1 MKKRHMLN
9 LQQKLIKISKK
20 LPKLIKKHYSD
31 EVDYDFVKIDDI
43 YEIINPAFAK
53 YHICIQ
59 EMEEKDSKTE
69 FKDGRWLYTSELYF
83 CLVNADQP
91 AEREPV
97 HIHLVGDHEDSPAK
111 AQGAAWTYGLKHF
124 LLYKFQIKQVSEDP
138 DMRGKPAGG
147 TAKRSE
153 VPKGSREVR
162 DAQNRRQEEASQKVY
177 QKTPSDVVGK
187 SPLYGRLAS
196 DLKNGKREEAVL
208 PGNRRSTAS
217 GMVTT
222 EPDPAKIFG
231 SGAPN
236 VATPVKSEVTGPVKS
251 EAAGPAKNEAAAP
264 VTAGDLKKEE
274 KDMGIGQKAE
284 ANSGGEEVYTSRSTS
299 GNGQVIPMSST
310 AKVVQGKFGSREET
324 APTDR
329 EAADRHFDDS
339 VNPEQEEAVQETVE
353 HPESQERES
362 GSKEAESVP
371 GEPEEK
377 AGKAA
382 ETERQEEVT
391 SDPVEEAEA
400 LPAEES
406 QELSEKPHPEFEE
419 KKEGQQTMVK
429 SCEDEEKPSSAE
441 TVSDAGEEE
450 SEKAAEQAPAGHR
463 DEGREEGKPAV
474 QGTVHSHRRERRSR
488 KNKKNG
494 GDEAEQMS
502 LLDFAQ
508 SRTGASKEPNPDS
521 PAGDPEGEKAA
532 ETASETSIKDG
543 NTAKTAGPEEK
554 VTGDMETIPESIEE
568 TEKDGTA
575 EETDGFVE
583 AEEIPFEEADEEDF
597 FKELEME
604 IRDEEEKPLT
614 MEEALQ
620 TICPY
625 ALFEGKTFAEML
637 EVEAGRKQLAW
648 FATEYMGSDFRVRDA
663 AKLIM
668 EDLEQKAA

>member
-1 MKKRHMLN
+1 MLN

-59 EMEEKDSKTE
+59 EMEEKDTKTE
-69 FKDGRWLYTSELYF
+69 FKDGRWIYTSELYF

-162 DAQNRRQEEASQKVY
+162 NAQDRRQEEASQKAP

-208 PGNRRSTAS
+208 PSNRRSAAR

-236 VATPVKSEVTGPVKS
+236 VAAPVKHETTGPVKS

-264 VTAGDLKKEE
+264 VTAEDLEKEE
-274 KDMGIGQKAE
+274 KDMGICKKAE
-284 ANSGGEEVYTSRSTS
+284 ANSGGEEVYTSRPMT

-324 APTDR
+324 APTDG

-339 VNPEQEEAVQETVE
+339 VNLEQEEAVQETVE

-362 GSKEAESVP
+362 GSKEAESVLAK
-371 GEPEEK
+371 PEEK

-406 QELSEKPHPEFEE
+406 QELSEEPYPESKEE
-419 KKEGQQTMVK
+419 KEGQQITVK

-441 TVSDAGEEE
+441 TASDVEREEPD
-450 SEKAAEQAPAGHR
+450 KAAEQAPAGHR
-463 DEGREEGKPAV
+463 EEGKPAE
-474 QGTVHSHRRERRSR
+474 QSTVPSHRRERRSR

-508 SRTGASKEPNPDS
+508 SRTGASKETNPDS
-521 PAGDPEGEKAA
+521 SAGDPEGEKAA
-532 ETASETSIKDG
+532 ETASETSIKDE
-543 NTAKTAGPEEK
+543 NTAKMSRPEEK

-568 TEKDGTA
+568 TEKDGA
-575 EETDGFVE
+575 SEEKDGFVE

-668 EDLEQKAA
+668 ENLEQKAA

>member
-1 MKKRHMLN
+1 MLN

-91 AEREPV
+91 SEREPV

-162 DAQNRRQEEASQKVY
+162 NAQDRRQEEASQKAL
-177 QKTPSDVVGK
+177 QKKPSDVVGK

-208 PGNRRSTAS
+208 PSNRGSAAR
-217 GMVTT
+217 GIVTT

-231 SGAPN
+231 SGTPN
-236 VATPVKSEVTGPVKS
+236 VAAPVKHETTGPVKS
-251 EAAGPAKNEAAAP
+251 EAAGPAKNKAAAP
-264 VTAGDLKKEE
+264 VTAGDLEKEAE
-274 KDMGIGQKAE
+274 DTGICKKAE

-406 QELSEKPHPEFEE
+406 QELSEEPHPESEE

-429 SCEDEEKPSSAE
+429 SCEDEEEPSSAE
-441 TVSDAGEEE
+441 TASDVEREEPD
-450 SEKAAEQAPAGHR
+450 KAAEQAPAGHR
-463 DEGREEGKPAV
+463 EEGKPAE
-474 QGTVHSHRRERRSR
+474 QSTAPSHRRERRSR

-508 SRTGASKEPNPDS
+508 SRTGASKESNPDS

-532 ETASETSIKDG
+532 ETASETPKKDE
-543 NTAKTAGPEEK
+543 NTAKMSRPEEK
-554 VTGDMETIPESIEE
+554 VTGNMETVPESIEE
-568 TEKDGTA
+568 TGKDKAT

-614 MEEALQ
+614 MEDALQ

-668 EDLEQKAA
+668 ENLEQKAA

>member
-31 EVDYDFVKIDDI
+31 EVDYDFVKIDYI

-69 FKDGRWLYTSELYF
+69 LKDGRWLYTSELYF

-162 DAQNRRQEEASQKVY
+162 NAQDRRQEEASPKAP

-208 PGNRRSTAS
+208 PSHRGSAAR

-231 SGAPN
+231 SGTPN
-236 VATPVKSEVTGPVKS
+236 VAAPVKHETTGPVKS
-251 EAAGPAKNEAAAP
+251 EAAAPDAAGHLEKEAED
-264 VTAGDLKKEE
+264 T
-274 KDMGIGQKAE
+274 GIGQKAE
-284 ANSGGEEVYTSRSTS
+284 AKPGGEEVYNSRSMT

-324 APTDR
+324 APTDG

-339 VNPEQEEAVQETVE
+339 VNLEQEEAVQETVE

-362 GSKEAESVP
+362 GSKEAESVLAK
-371 GEPEEK
+371 PEEK

-382 ETERQEEVT
+382 ETEQQEEVT

-406 QELSEKPHPEFEE
+406 QELSEEPYPESKEE
-419 KKEGQQTMVK
+419 KEGQQITVK
-429 SCEDEEKPSSAE
+429 SCEDEEDPSSGE
-441 TVSDAGEEE
+441 TASDVEREEPD
-450 SEKAAEQAPAGHR
+450 KAAEQAPAGHR
-463 DEGREEGKPAV
+463 EEGKPAE
-474 QGTVHSHRRERRSR
+474 QSTVPSHRRERRSR

-508 SRTGASKEPNPDS
+508 SRTGASKETNPDS
-521 PAGDPEGEKAA
+521 SAGDPKGGKAA
-532 ETASETSIKDG
+532 ETASETLKKDG

-568 TEKDGTA
+568 TGKDGA
-575 EETDGFVE
+575 SEEKDGFVE

-668 EDLEQKAA
+668 ENLEQKAA

>member
-59 EMEEKDSKTE
+59 EMEEKDTKKE
-69 FKDGRWLYTSELYF
+69 FKDGRWIYTSELYF

-162 DAQNRRQEEASQKVY
+162 NAQDRRQEEASQKAP

-208 PGNRRSTAS
+208 PSNRRSAAR

-236 VATPVKSEVTGPVKS
+236 VAAPVKHETTGPVKS

-264 VTAGDLKKEE
+264 VTAEDLEKEE
-274 KDMGIGQKAE
+274 KDMGICKKAE
-284 ANSGGEEVYTSRSTS
+284 ANSGGEEVYTSRPMT

-324 APTDR
+324 APTDG

-339 VNPEQEEAVQETVE
+339 VNLEQEEAVQETVE

-362 GSKEAESVP
+362 GSKEAESVLAK
-371 GEPEEK
+371 PEEK

-406 QELSEKPHPEFEE
+406 QELSEEPYPESKEE
-419 KKEGQQTMVK
+419 KEGQQITVK

-441 TVSDAGEEE
+441 TASDVEREEPD
-450 SEKAAEQAPAGHR
+450 KAAEQAPAGHR
-463 DEGREEGKPAV
+463 EEGKPAE
-474 QGTVHSHRRERRSR
+474 QSTVPSHRRERRSR

-508 SRTGASKEPNPDS
+508 SRTGASKETNPDS
-521 PAGDPEGEKAA
+521 SAGDPKGGKAA
-532 ETASETSIKDG
+532 ETALETSIKDG

-554 VTGDMETIPESIEE
+554 VTGDMETIPESIEK
-568 TEKDGTA
+568 TGKDGA
-575 EETDGFVE
+575 SEEKDGFVE

-597 FKELEME
+597 FRELEME

-668 EDLEQKAA
+668 ENLEQKAA

>member
-91 AEREPV
+91 SEREPV

-162 DAQNRRQEEASQKVY
+162 NAQDRRQEEASQKAL
-177 QKTPSDVVGK
+177 QKKPSDVVGK

-208 PGNRRSTAS
+208 PSNRGSAAR
-217 GMVTT
+217 GIVTT

-231 SGAPN
+231 SGTPN
-236 VATPVKSEVTGPVKS
+236 VAAPVKHETTGPVKS
-251 EAAGPAKNEAAAP
+251 EAAGPAKNKAAAP
-264 VTAGDLKKEE
+264 VTAGDLEKEAE
-274 KDMGIGQKAE
+274 DTGICKKAE

-406 QELSEKPHPEFEE
+406 QELSEEPHPESEE

-429 SCEDEEKPSSAE
+429 SCEDEEEPSSAE
-441 TVSDAGEEE
+441 TASDVEREEPD
-450 SEKAAEQAPAGHR
+450 KAAEQAPAGHR
-463 DEGREEGKPAV
+463 EEGKPAE
-474 QGTVHSHRRERRSR
+474 QSTAPSHRRERRSR

-508 SRTGASKEPNPDS
+508 SRTGASKESNPDS

-532 ETASETSIKDG
+532 ETASETPKKDE
-543 NTAKTAGPEEK
+543 NTAKMSRPEEK
-554 VTGDMETIPESIEE
+554 VTGNMETVPESIEE
-568 TEKDGTA
+568 TGKDKAT

-614 MEEALQ
+614 MEDALQ

-668 EDLEQKAA
+668 ENLEQKAA

>member
-1 MKKRHMLN
+1 MLN
-9 LQQKLIKISKK
+9 LQQKLIKISKQ

-162 DAQNRRQEEASQKVY
+162 DAQNRRQEEASPKAP

-208 PGNRRSTAS
+208 PSHRGSAAR

-231 SGAPN
+231 SGTPN
-236 VATPVKSEVTGPVKS
+236 VAAPVKHETTGPVKS
-251 EAAGPAKNEAAAP
+251 EAAAPDAAGHLEKEAED
-264 VTAGDLKKEE
+264 T
-274 KDMGIGQKAE
+274 GIGQKAE
-284 ANSGGEEVYTSRSTS
+284 AKPGGEEVYNSRSMT

-324 APTDR
+324 SPTDK

-339 VNPEQEEAVQETVE
+339 VNLEQEEAVQETVE

-362 GSKEAESVP
+362 GSKEAESVLAK
-371 GEPEEK
+371 PEEK

-382 ETERQEEVT
+382 ETEWQEEVT

-400 LPAEES
+400 LPADES
-406 QELSEKPHPEFEE
+406 QELSEEPHPESKEE
-419 KKEGQQTMVK
+419 KEGQQITVK
-429 SCEDEEKPSSAE
+429 SCEDEEDPSSGE
-441 TVSDAGEEE
+441 TASDVEREEPD
-450 SEKAAEQAPAGHR
+450 KAAEQAPAGHR
-463 DEGREEGKPAV
+463 EEGKPAE
-474 QGTVHSHRRERRSR
+474 QSTVPSHRRERRSR

-508 SRTGASKEPNPDS
+508 SRTGASKESNPDS

-532 ETASETSIKDG
+532 ETASETSIKDE

-568 TEKDGTA
+568 TGKDGAT
-575 EETDGFVE
+575 EEKDGFVE

-597 FKELEME
+597 FRELEME

-668 EDLEQKAA
+668 ENLEQKAA

>member
-162 DAQNRRQEEASQKVY
+162 NAQDRRQEEASQKAP

-196 DLKNGKREEAVL
+196 DLKNGKREGAVL
-208 PGNRRSTAS
+208 PSNRRSAAR
-217 GMVTT
+217 GIVTT

-236 VATPVKSEVTGPVKS
+236 VAAPVKSEVTGPVKS

-264 VTAGDLKKEE
+264 VTAGDLEKEE
-274 KDMGIGQKAE
+274 KDTGICKKAE
-284 ANSGGEEVYTSRSTS
+284 ANSGGEEVYTSHPMT

-324 APTDR
+324 APTDG

-339 VNPEQEEAVQETVE
+339 VNLEQEEAVQETVE

-362 GSKEAESVP
+362 GSKEAESVLAK
-371 GEPEEK
+371 PEEK
-377 AGKAA
+377 AGKAV

-406 QELSEKPHPEFEE
+406 QELSEEPHPESKEE
-419 KKEGQQTMVK
+419 KEGQQITVK
-429 SCEDEEKPSSAE
+429 SCEDEEDPSSGE
-441 TVSDAGEEE
+441 TASDVEREEPD
-450 SEKAAEQAPAGHR
+450 KAAEQAPAGHR
-463 DEGREEGKPAV
+463 EEGKPAE
-474 QGTVHSHRRERRSR
+474 QSTVPSHRRERRSR

-508 SRTGASKEPNPDS
+508 SRTGASKETNPDS
-521 PAGDPEGEKAA
+521 SAGDPKGGKAA
-532 ETASETSIKDG
+532 ETASETLKKDG

-568 TEKDGTA
+568 TGKDGA
-575 EETDGFVE
+575 SEEKDGFVE

-597 FKELEME
+597 FRELEME

-668 EDLEQKAA
+668 ENLEQKAA

>member
-83 CLVNADQP
+83 CLVNADHP

-162 DAQNRRQEEASQKVY
+162 NAQVRRQEEASQKAP

-208 PGNRRSTAS
+208 PSNRRSAAR
-217 GMVTT
+217 GIVTT

-236 VATPVKSEVTGPVKS
+236 VAAPIKSEVTGPVKS

-264 VTAGDLKKEE
+264 VTAGDLEKEE
-274 KDMGIGQKAE
+274 KDMGICKKAE
-284 ANSGGEEVYTSRSTS
+284 ANSGGEEVYTSRTMT

-324 APTDR
+324 VPTDG

-339 VNPEQEEAVQETVE
+339 VNLEQEEAVQETVE

-362 GSKEAESVP
+362 GSKEAESVLAKS
-371 GEPEEK
+371 EEK

-406 QELSEKPHPEFEE
+406 QELSEESYPESKEE
-419 KKEGQQTMVK
+419 KEGQQITVK
-429 SCEDEEKPSSAE
+429 SCEDEEEHSPAE

-450 SEKAAEQAPAGHR
+450 PDKAAEQAPAGHR
-463 DEGREEGKPAV
+463 EEGKPEE
-474 QGTVHSHRRERRSR
+474 QSTVPSHRRERRSR

-508 SRTGASKEPNPDS
+508 TKTEEAKETDPDS
-521 PAGDPEGEKAA
+521 PDGDPEGGQADKA
-532 ETASETSIKDG
+532 ASETSIKDE

-568 TEKDGTA
+568 TGKDKAA
-575 EETDGFVE
+575 EEKDGFVE

-668 EDLEQKAA
+668 ENLEQKAA

>member
-162 DAQNRRQEEASQKVY
+162 DAQNRRQEEASPKAP

-208 PGNRRSTAS
+208 PSHRGSAAR

-231 SGAPN
+231 SRTPN
-236 VATPVKSEVTGPVKS
+236 VAAPVKHETTGPVKS
-251 EAAGPAKNEAAAP
+251 EAAAPDAAGHLEKEAED
-264 VTAGDLKKEE
+264 T
-274 KDMGIGQKAE
+274 GIGQKAE
-284 ANSGGEEVYTSRSTS
+284 AKPGGEEVYNSRSMT

-324 APTDR
+324 SPTDK

-339 VNPEQEEAVQETVE
+339 VNLEQEEAVQETVE

-362 GSKEAESVP
+362 GSKEAESVLAK
-371 GEPEEK
+371 PEEK

-382 ETERQEEVT
+382 ETEWQEEVT

-400 LPAEES
+400 LPADES
-406 QELSEKPHPEFEE
+406 QELSEEPHPESKEE
-419 KKEGQQTMVK
+419 KEGQQITVK
-429 SCEDEEKPSSAE
+429 SCEDEEDPSSGE
-441 TVSDAGEEE
+441 TASDVEREEPD
-450 SEKAAEQAPAGHR
+450 KAAEQAPAGHR
-463 DEGREEGKPAV
+463 EEGKPAE
-474 QGTVHSHRRERRSR
+474 QSTVPSHRRERRSR

-508 SRTGASKEPNPDS
+508 SRTGASKESNPDS

-532 ETASETSIKDG
+532 ETASETSIKDE

-568 TEKDGTA
+568 TGKDGAT
-575 EETDGFVE
+575 EEKDGFVE

-597 FKELEME
+597 FRELEME

-668 EDLEQKAA
+668 ENLEQKAA

>member
-1 MKKRHMLN
+1 MLN

-162 DAQNRRQEEASQKVY
+162 NAQDRRQEEASPKAP

-208 PGNRRSTAS
+208 PSHRGSAAR

-231 SGAPN
+231 SGTPN
-236 VATPVKSEVTGPVKS
+236 VAAPVKHETTGPVKS
-251 EAAGPAKNEAAAP
+251 EAAAPDAAGHLEKEAED
-264 VTAGDLKKEE
+264 T
-274 KDMGIGQKAE
+274 GIGQKAE
-284 ANSGGEEVYTSRSTS
+284 AKPGGEEVYNSRSMT

-324 APTDR
+324 APTDG

-339 VNPEQEEAVQETVE
+339 VNLEQEEAVQETVE

-362 GSKEAESVP
+362 GSKEAESVLAK
-371 GEPEEK
+371 PEEK
-377 AGKAA
+377 AGKAV

-406 QELSEKPHPEFEE
+406 QELSEEPHPESKEE
-419 KKEGQQTMVK
+419 KEGQQITVK
-429 SCEDEEKPSSAE
+429 SCEDEEDPSSGE
-441 TVSDAGEEE
+441 TASDVEREEPD
-450 SEKAAEQAPAGHR
+450 KAAEQAPAGHR
-463 DEGREEGKPAV
+463 EEGKPAE
-474 QGTVHSHRRERRSR
+474 QSTVPSHRRERRSR

-508 SRTGASKEPNPDS
+508 SRTGASKETNPDS
-521 PAGDPEGEKAA
+521 SAGDPKGGKAA
-532 ETASETSIKDG
+532 ETASETLKKDG

-568 TEKDGTA
+568 TGKDGA
-575 EETDGFVE
+575 SEEKDGFVE

-597 FKELEME
+597 FRELEME

-668 EDLEQKAA
+668 ENLEQKAA

>member
-59 EMEEKDSKTE
+59 EMEEKDSKTD

-153 VPKGSREVR
+153 VPKGSREAR
-162 DAQNRRQEEASQKVY
+162 NAQDRRQEEASQKAP

-208 PGNRRSTAS
+208 PSHRGSAAR

-231 SGAPN
+231 SGDPN
-236 VATPVKSEVTGPVKS
+236 VAAPVKS

-264 VTAGDLKKEE
+264 VTAGDLEKEE
-274 KDMGIGQKAE
+274 KDMGICKKAE
-284 ANSGGEEVYTSRSTS
+284 ANAGGEEVYTSRPMT

-324 APTDR
+324 APTDG

-339 VNPEQEEAVQETVE
+339 VNLEQEEAVQETVK
-353 HPESQERES
+353 HPESQNRES

-382 ETERQEEVT
+382 ETKRQEEVT

-406 QELSEKPHPEFEE
+406 QELSEEPHLESEE
-419 KKEGQQTMVK
+419 EKEGQQITVK
-429 SCEDEEKPSSAE
+429 SCEDEEEPSSAE
-441 TVSDAGEEE
+441 TASDVEREEPD
-450 SEKAAEQAPAGHR
+450 KAAEQAPAGHR
-463 DEGREEGKPAV
+463 EEGKPAE
-474 QGTVHSHRRERRSR
+474 QSTVPSHRRERRSR

-508 SRTGASKEPNPDS
+508 SRTGASKETNPDS
-521 PAGDPEGEKAA
+521 SAGDPEGEKAA
-532 ETASETSIKDG
+532 ETASETSIKDE

-568 TEKDGTA
+568 TEKDGA
-575 EETDGFVE
+575 SEEKDGFVE

-614 MEEALQ
+614 MEDALQ

>member
-1 MKKRHMLN
+1 MLN

-153 VPKGSREVR
+153 VPKGSREAR
-162 DAQNRRQEEASQKVY
+162 NAQDRRQEEASQKAP

-208 PGNRRSTAS
+208 PSHRGSAAR

-231 SGAPN
+231 SGGPN
-236 VATPVKSEVTGPVKS
+236 VAAPVKS

-264 VTAGDLKKEE
+264 VTAGDLEKEE
-274 KDMGIGQKAE
+274 KDMGICKKAE
-284 ANSGGEEVYTSRSTS
+284 ANAGGEEVYTSRPMT

-324 APTDR
+324 APTDG
-329 EAADRHFDDS
+329 EAVDRHFDDS
-339 VNPEQEEAVQETVE
+339 VNLEQEEAVQETVE

-362 GSKEAESVP
+362 GSKEAESVLAK
-371 GEPEEK
+371 PEEK

-382 ETERQEEVT
+382 ETKRQEEVT

-406 QELSEKPHPEFEE
+406 QELSEEPHLESEE
-419 KKEGQQTMVK
+419 EKEGQQITVK
-429 SCEDEEKPSSAE
+429 SCEDEEEHSPAE

-450 SEKAAEQAPAGHR
+450 PDKAAEQAPAGHR
-463 DEGREEGKPAV
+463 EEGKPAE
-474 QGTVHSHRRERRSR
+474 QSTVPSHRRERRSR

-508 SRTGASKEPNPDS
+508 SRTGASKETNPDS
-521 PAGDPEGEKAA
+521 SAGDPKGGKAA
-532 ETASETSIKDG
+532 ETASETPKKDG
-543 NTAKTAGPEEK
+543 NRAKTAEPEEK
-554 VTGDMETIPESIEE
+554 VIGDMETIPESIEE
-568 TEKDGTA
+568 TGKDGA
-575 EETDGFVE
+575 SEEKDGFVE

-597 FKELEME
+597 FRELEME

-668 EDLEQKAA
+668 ENLEQKAA

>member
-91 AEREPV
+91 SEREPV

-162 DAQNRRQEEASQKVY
+162 NAQDRRQEEASQKAL
-177 QKTPSDVVGK
+177 QKKPSDVVGK

-208 PGNRRSTAS
+208 PSNRGSAAR
-217 GMVTT
+217 GIVTT

-231 SGAPN
+231 SGTPN
-236 VATPVKSEVTGPVKS
+236 VAAPVKHETTGPVKS

-264 VTAGDLKKEE
+264 VTAGDLEKEE
-274 KDMGIGQKAE
+274 KDMGICKKAE
-284 ANSGGEEVYTSRSTS
+284 ANSSGEEVYTSRPMT

-324 APTDR
+324 APTDG

-339 VNPEQEEAVQETVE
+339 VNLEQEEAVQETVE

-362 GSKEAESVP
+362 GSKEAESVLAK
-371 GEPEEK
+371 PEEK

-382 ETERQEEVT
+382 ETEWQEEVT

-406 QELSEKPHPEFEE
+406 QELSEEPYPESKEE
-419 KKEGQQTMVK
+419 KEGQQITVK
-429 SCEDEEKPSSAE
+429 SCEDEEEPSSAE
-441 TVSDAGEEE
+441 TASDVEREEPD
-450 SEKAAEQAPAGHR
+450 KAAEQAPAGHR
-463 DEGREEGKPAV
+463 EEGKPAE
-474 QGTVHSHRRERRSR
+474 QSTVPSHRRERRSR

-508 SRTGASKEPNPDS
+508 SRTGASKETNPDS
-521 PAGDPEGEKAA
+521 SAGDPEGEKAA
-532 ETASETSIKDG
+532 ETASETSIKDE

-568 TEKDGTA
+568 TEKDGA
-575 EETDGFVE
+575 SEEKDGFVE

-668 EDLEQKAA
+668 ENLEQKAA

>member
-91 AEREPV
+91 TEREPV

-147 TAKRSE
+147 AAKRAE
-153 VPKGSREVR
+153 VTKGSREVR
-162 DAQNRRQEEASQKVY
+162 NAQDRRQEEASPKAP

-208 PGNRRSTAS
+208 PSHRGSAAR

-231 SGAPN
+231 SGTPN
-236 VATPVKSEVTGPVKS
+236 VAAPIKSEVTGPVKS

-264 VTAGDLKKEE
+264 VTAGDLEKEE
-274 KDMGIGQKAE
+274 KDMGICKKAE
-284 ANSGGEEVYTSRSTS
+284 ANSGGEEVYTSCPMT

-324 APTDR
+324 APTDG

-339 VNPEQEEAVQETVE
+339 VNLEQEEAVQETVE

-362 GSKEAESVP
+362 GSKEAESVLAK
-371 GEPEEK
+371 PEEK

-406 QELSEKPHPEFEE
+406 QELSEEPHPESEE
-419 KKEGQQTMVK
+419 EKEGQQITVK
-429 SCEDEEKPSSAE
+429 SCEDEEEPSSAE
-441 TVSDAGEEE
+441 TASDVEREE
-450 SEKAAEQAPAGHR
+450 SDKAAEQAPAGHR
-463 DEGREEGKPAV
+463 EEGKPAE
-474 QGTVHSHRRERRSR
+474 QSTVPSHRRERRSR

-508 SRTGASKEPNPDS
+508 SRTGASKETNPDS
-521 PAGDPEGEKAA
+521 SAGDPKEGKAA
-532 ETASETSIKDG
+532 ETASKTPKKDG
-543 NTAKTAGPEEK
+543 NTAKTAEPEEK
-554 VTGDMETIPESIEE
+554 VIGDMETIPESIEE
-568 TEKDGTA
+568 TEKDGA
-575 EETDGFVE
+575 SEEKDGFVE

-597 FKELEME
+597 FRELEME

-668 EDLEQKAA
+668 ENLEQKAA

>member
-69 FKDGRWLYTSELYF
+69 FKDGRWIYTSELYF

-162 DAQNRRQEEASQKVY
+162 DAQNRRQEEASPKAPQE
-177 QKTPSDVVGK
+177 TPSDVVGK

-196 DLKNGKREEAVL
+196 DLKNGKRDEVAL

-236 VATPVKSEVTGPVKS
+236 VAAPVKHKTTGPVKS

-264 VTAGDLKKEE
+264 VTAGDLKKEA
-274 KDMGIGQKAE
+274 KDMGICKKAE
-284 ANSGGEEVYTSRSTS
+284 VNSGGEEVYTSRPMT

-324 APTDR
+324 SPTDGG
-329 EAADRHFDDS
+329 AADRHFDDS

-371 GEPEEK
+371 GEPEENADK
-377 AGKAA
+377 TT

-429 SCEDEEKPSSAE
+429 SCEDEEEPSSAE
-441 TVSDAGEEE
+441 TASDVEREE

-463 DEGREEGKPAV
+463 EEGKSAEQSTAP
-474 QGTVHSHRRERRSR
+474 SHRRERRSR

-508 SRTGASKEPNPDS
+508 SRTGASKESNPDS

-532 ETASETSIKDG
+532 ETASETPKKDG

-668 EDLEQKAA
+668 ENLEQKAA

>member
-147 TAKRSE
+147 TAKCAE

-162 DAQNRRQEEASQKVY
+162 NAQDRRQEEASPKAP

-208 PGNRRSTAS
+208 PSHRGSVAR
-217 GMVTT
+217 GIVTT

-236 VATPVKSEVTGPVKS
+236 VAAPIKSEVTGPVKS

-264 VTAGDLKKEE
+264 VTAGDLEKEE
-274 KDMGIGQKAE
+274 KDMGICKKAE
-284 ANSGGEEVYTSRSTS
+284 ANSGGEEVYTSRPMT

-324 APTDR
+324 APTDG

-362 GSKEAESVP
+362 GSKEAESVLAK
-371 GEPEEK
+371 PEEK

-382 ETERQEEVT
+382 ETEQQEEVT

-406 QELSEKPHPEFEE
+406 QELSEEPHPESEE
-419 KKEGQQTMVK
+419 EKEGQQITVK

-441 TVSDAGEEE
+441 TASDVEREEPD
-450 SEKAAEQAPAGHR
+450 KAAEQAPAGHR
-463 DEGREEGKPAV
+463 EEGKPAE
-474 QGTVHSHRRERRSR
+474 QSTVPSHRRERRSR

-508 SRTGASKEPNPDS
+508 SRTGASKETNPDS
-521 PAGDPEGEKAA
+521 SAGDPEGEKVTEA
-532 ETASETSIKDG
+532 ASETSIKDE

-554 VTGDMETIPESIEE
+554 VTGDMETIPESIEK
-568 TEKDGTA
+568 TEKDGA
-575 EETDGFVE
+575 SEEKDGFVE

>member
-153 VPKGSREVR
+153 VPKGSREAR
-162 DAQNRRQEEASQKVY
+162 NAQDRRQEEASPKAP

-208 PGNRRSTAS
+208 PSHRGSAAR

-222 EPDPAKIFG
+222 EPDPAKIFE
-231 SGAPN
+231 SGTPN
-236 VATPVKSEVTGPVKS
+236 VAAPVKHETTGPVKS

-264 VTAGDLKKEE
+264 VTAGDLEKEE
-274 KDMGIGQKAE
+274 KDMGICKKAE
-284 ANSGGEEVYTSRSTS
+284 ANSSGEEVYTSRPMT

-324 APTDR
+324 APTDG

-339 VNPEQEEAVQETVE
+339 VNLEQEEAVQETVE

-362 GSKEAESVP
+362 GSKEAESVLAK
-371 GEPEEK
+371 PEEK

-382 ETERQEEVT
+382 ETEWQEEVT

-406 QELSEKPHPEFEE
+406 QELSEEPYPESKEE
-419 KKEGQQTMVK
+419 KEGQQTMIK
-429 SCEDEEKPSSAE
+429 SCKDEEEPSSAE

-450 SEKAAEQAPAGHR
+450 PDKAAEQAPAGHR
-463 DEGREEGKPAV
+463 EEGKPAE
-474 QGTVHSHRRERRSR
+474 QSTVPSHRRERRSR

-508 SRTGASKEPNPDS
+508 SRTGASKETNRDS
-521 PAGDPEGEKAA
+521 SAGDPKGGKAA
-532 ETASETSIKDG
+532 ETASETSIKDE

-568 TEKDGTA
+568 TGKDGA
-575 EETDGFVE
+575 SEEKDGFVE

-668 EDLEQKAA
+668 ENLEQKAA

>member
-162 DAQNRRQEEASQKVY
+162 NAQDRRQEEASPKAP

-208 PGNRRSTAS
+208 PSHRGSAAR

-231 SGAPN
+231 SGTPN
-236 VATPVKSEVTGPVKS
+236 VAAPVKHETTGPVKS

-264 VTAGDLKKEE
+264 VTAGDLEKEE
-274 KDMGIGQKAE
+274 KDMGICKKAE
-284 ANSGGEEVYTSRSTS
+284 ANSSGEEVYTSRPMT

-324 APTDR
+324 APTDG

-339 VNPEQEEAVQETVE
+339 VHLEQEEAVQETVE

-362 GSKEAESVP
+362 GSKEAESVLAK
-371 GEPEEK
+371 PEEK

-382 ETERQEEVT
+382 ETKRQEEVA

-406 QELSEKPHPEFEE
+406 QELSEEPHPESEE
-419 KKEGQQTMVK
+419 EKEGQQITVK
-429 SCEDEEKPSSAE
+429 SCEDEEEHSPAE

-450 SEKAAEQAPAGHR
+450 PDKAAEQAPAGHR
-463 DEGREEGKPAV
+463 EEGKPAE
-474 QGTVHSHRRERRSR
+474 QSTVPSHRRERRSR

-532 ETASETSIKDG
+532 ETASETPKKDG
-543 NTAKTAGPEEK
+543 NTAKMSRPEEK
-554 VTGDMETIPESIEE
+554 VTGNMETVPESIEE
-568 TEKDGTA
+568 TGKDKAT

-614 MEEALQ
+614 MEDALQ

>member
-153 VPKGSREVR
+153 APKGSREVR
-162 DAQNRRQEEASQKVY
+162 NAQDRRQEEASQKAP

-208 PGNRRSTAS
+208 PSNRRSAAR
-217 GMVTT
+217 GIVTT

-236 VATPVKSEVTGPVKS
+236 VAAPVKHETTGPVKS

-264 VTAGDLKKEE
+264 VTAGDLEKEE

-284 ANSGGEEVYTSRSTS
+284 AKPGGEEVYNSRSMT

-324 APTDR
+324 SPTDK
-329 EAADRHFDDS
+329 EAADRHFGDS

-362 GSKEAESVP
+362 ESKEAESVLAKP
-371 GEPEEK
+371 DEK

-406 QELSEKPHPEFEE
+406 QELSEEPHPESEE
-419 KKEGQQTMVK
+419 EKEGQQITVK

-441 TVSDAGEEE
+441 TASDVEREEPD
-450 SEKAAEQAPAGHR
+450 KAAEQAPAGHR
-463 DEGREEGKPAV
+463 EEGKPAE
-474 QGTVHSHRRERRSR
+474 QSTVPPHRRERRSR

-532 ETASETSIKDG
+532 ETASETPKKDG

>member
-91 AEREPV
+91 SEREPV

-162 DAQNRRQEEASQKVY
+162 NAQDRRQEEASQKAL
-177 QKTPSDVVGK
+177 QKKPSDVVGK

-208 PGNRRSTAS
+208 PSNRGSAAR
-217 GMVTT
+217 GIVTT

-231 SGAPN
+231 SGTPN
-236 VATPVKSEVTGPVKS
+236 VAAPVKHETTGPVKS
-251 EAAGPAKNEAAAP
+251 EAAGPAKNKAAAP
-264 VTAGDLKKEE
+264 VTAGDLEKEAE
-274 KDMGIGQKAE
+274 DTGICKKAE

-406 QELSEKPHPEFEE
+406 QELSEEPHPESEE

-429 SCEDEEKPSSAE
+429 SCEDEEEPSSAE
-441 TVSDAGEEE
+441 TASDVEREEPD
-450 SEKAAEQAPAGHR
+450 KAAEQAPAGHR
-463 DEGREEGKPAV
+463 EEGKPAE
-474 QGTVHSHRRERRSR
+474 QSTAPSHRRERRSR

-508 SRTGASKEPNPDS
+508 SRTGASKESNPDS

-532 ETASETSIKDG
+532 ETASETPKKDE
-543 NTAKTAGPEEK
+543 NTAKMSRPEEK
-554 VTGDMETIPESIEE
+554 VTGNMETVPESIEE
-568 TEKDGTA
+568 TGKDKAT

-604 IRDEEEKPLT
+604 IWDEEEKPLT
-614 MEEALQ
+614 MEDALQ

-668 EDLEQKAA
+668 ENLEQKAA

>member
-1 MKKRHMLN
+1 
-9 LQQKLIKISKK
+9 
-20 LPKLIKKHYSD
+20 
-31 EVDYDFVKIDDI
+31 
-43 YEIINPAFAK
+43 
-53 YHICIQ
+53 
-59 EMEEKDSKTE
+59 
-69 FKDGRWLYTSELYF
+69 
-83 CLVNADQP
+83 
-91 AEREPV
+91 
-97 HIHLVGDHEDSPAK
+97 
-111 AQGAAWTYGLKHF
+111 
-124 LLYKFQIKQVSEDP
+124 
-138 DMRGKPAGG
+138 
-147 TAKRSE
+147 
-153 VPKGSREVR
+153 
-162 DAQNRRQEEASQKVY
+162 
-177 QKTPSDVVGK
+177 
-187 SPLYGRLAS
+187 
-196 DLKNGKREEAVL
+196 
-208 PGNRRSTAS
+208 
-217 GMVTT
+217 
-222 EPDPAKIFG
+222 
-231 SGAPN
+231 
-236 VATPVKSEVTGPVKS
+236 
-251 EAAGPAKNEAAAP
+251 
-264 VTAGDLKKEE
+264 
-274 KDMGIGQKAE
+274 
-284 ANSGGEEVYTSRSTS
+284 
-299 GNGQVIPMSST
+299 MSST

-324 APTDR
+324 APTDG

-339 VNPEQEEAVQETVE
+339 VNLEQEEAVQETVE

-362 GSKEAESVP
+362 GSKEAESVLAK
-371 GEPEEK
+371 PEEK

-382 ETERQEEVT
+382 ETKRQEEVT

-406 QELSEKPHPEFEE
+406 QELSEEPHPESKEE
-419 KKEGQQTMVK
+419 KEGQQITVK

-441 TVSDAGEEE
+441 TASDVEREEPD
-450 SEKAAEQAPAGHR
+450 KAAEQAPAGHR
-463 DEGREEGKPAV
+463 EEGKPAE
-474 QGTVHSHRRERRSR
+474 QSTVPSHRRERRSR

-508 SRTGASKEPNPDS
+508 SRTGASKETNPDS
-521 PAGDPEGEKAA
+521 SAGDPKGGKAA
-532 ETASETSIKDG
+532 ETALETSIKDG

-568 TEKDGTA
+568 TGKDGA
-575 EETDGFVE
+575 SEEKDGFVE

>member
-162 DAQNRRQEEASQKVY
+162 NAQDRRQEEASQKAP

-208 PGNRRSTAS
+208 PSHKGSATR

-236 VATPVKSEVTGPVKS
+236 VAAPIKSEVTGPVKS

-264 VTAGDLKKEE
+264 VTAGDLEKEE
-274 KDMGIGQKAE
+274 KDMGICKKAE
-284 ANSGGEEVYTSRSTS
+284 ANSGGEEVYTSCPMT

-324 APTDR
+324 SPTDK

-339 VNPEQEEAVQETVE
+339 VNLEQEEAVQETVE

-362 GSKEAESVP
+362 GSKEAESILAK
-371 GEPEEK
+371 PEEK

-406 QELSEKPHPEFEE
+406 QELSEEPHLESEE
-419 KKEGQQTMVK
+419 EKEGQQITVK
-429 SCEDEEKPSSAE
+429 SCEDEEEHSPAE

-450 SEKAAEQAPAGHR
+450 PDKAAEQAPAGHR
-463 DEGREEGKPAV
+463 EEGKPAE
-474 QGTVHSHRRERRSR
+474 QSTVPSHRRERRSR
-488 KNKKNG
+488 KNKKNS
-494 GDEAEQMS
+494 GDE
-502 LLDFAQ
+502 
-508 SRTGASKEPNPDS
+508 
-521 PAGDPEGEKAA
+521 AA
-532 ETASETSIKDG
+532 ETASETSIKDE

-568 TEKDGTA
+568 TEKDGA
-575 EETDGFVE
+575 SEEKDGFVE

-668 EDLEQKAA
+668 ENLEQKAA

>member
-124 LLYKFQIKQVSEDP
+124 LLYKFQIKQASEDP

-153 VPKGSREVR
+153 VPKGSREAR
-162 DAQNRRQEEASQKVY
+162 NAQDRRQEEASQKAP

-208 PGNRRSTAS
+208 PSHRGSAAR

-231 SGAPN
+231 SGGPN
-236 VATPVKSEVTGPVKS
+236 VAAPVKS

-264 VTAGDLKKEE
+264 VTAGDLEKEE
-274 KDMGIGQKAE
+274 KDTGICKKAE
-284 ANSGGEEVYTSRSTS
+284 ANAGGEEVYTSRPMT

-324 APTDR
+324 APTDG

-339 VNPEQEEAVQETVE
+339 VNLEQEEAVQETVE
-353 HPESQERES
+353 HPESQNRES
-362 GSKEAESVP
+362 GSKEAESVLAK
-371 GEPEEK
+371 PEEK

-382 ETERQEEVT
+382 ETKRQEEVT

-406 QELSEKPHPEFEE
+406 QELSEEPHPESKEE
-419 KKEGQQTMVK
+419 KEGQQITVK
-429 SCEDEEKPSSAE
+429 SCEDEEDPSSGE
-441 TVSDAGEEE
+441 TASDVEREEPD
-450 SEKAAEQAPAGHR
+450 KAAEQAPAGHR
-463 DEGREEGKPAV
+463 EEGKPAE
-474 QGTVHSHRRERRSR
+474 QSTVPSHRRERRSR

-508 SRTGASKEPNPDS
+508 SRTGASKETNTDS
-521 PAGDPEGEKAA
+521 SVGDPEGEKAA

-568 TEKDGTA
+568 TGKDGA
-575 EETDGFVE
+575 SEEKDGFVE

-597 FKELEME
+597 FRELEME

>member
-59 EMEEKDSKTE
+59 EMEEKDSKTD

-162 DAQNRRQEEASQKVY
+162 NAQDRRQEEASQKAP

-208 PGNRRSTAS
+208 PSHRGSAAK
-217 GMVTT
+217 GIVTT
-222 EPDPAKIFG
+222 EPDPAKLFG
-231 SGAPN
+231 SGTPN
-236 VATPVKSEVTGPVKS
+236 VAAPVKHETT
-251 EAAGPAKNEAAAP
+251 GPAKNEAAAP
-264 VTAGDLKKEE
+264 VTAGDLEKEE
-274 KDMGIGQKAE
+274 KDMGICKKSE
-284 ANSGGEEVYTSRSTS
+284 ANSGGEEVYTSRPMT
-299 GNGQVIPMSST
+299 GNGQVIPMSSS

-324 APTDR
+324 APTDGK
-329 EAADRHFDDS
+329 AADRHFDDS
-339 VNPEQEEAVQETVE
+339 VNLEQEEAVQETVE

-362 GSKEAESVP
+362 GSKEAESILAK
-371 GEPEEK
+371 PEEK

-406 QELSEKPHPEFEE
+406 QELSEEPHLESEE
-419 KKEGQQTMVK
+419 EKEGQQITVK
-429 SCEDEEKPSSAE
+429 SCEDEEEHSPAE

-450 SEKAAEQAPAGHR
+450 PDKAAEQAPAGHR
-463 DEGREEGKPAV
+463 EEGKPAE
-474 QGTVHSHRRERRSR
+474 QSTVPSHRRERRSR

-508 SRTGASKEPNPDS
+508 SRTGASKETNPDS
-521 PAGDPEGEKAA
+521 SAGDPEGEKVT
-532 ETASETSIKDG
+532 ETASETSIKDE

-554 VTGDMETIPESIEE
+554 VTGDMETIPESIEK
-568 TEKDGTA
+568 TGKDNAA
-575 EETDGFVE
+575 EEKDGFVE

-597 FKELEME
+597 FKELELE

-668 EDLEQKAA
+668 ENLEQKAA

>member
-1 MKKRHMLN
+1 M
-9 LQQKLIKISKK
+9 
-20 LPKLIKKHYSD
+20 
-31 EVDYDFVKIDDI
+31 
-43 YEIINPAFAK
+43 
-53 YHICIQ
+53 
-59 EMEEKDSKTE
+59 T
-69 FKDGRWLYTSELYF
+69 
-83 CLVNADQP
+83 
-91 AEREPV
+91 
-97 HIHLVGDHEDSPAK
+97 
-111 AQGAAWTYGLKHF
+111 
-124 LLYKFQIKQVSEDP
+124 
-138 DMRGKPAGG
+138 
-147 TAKRSE
+147 
-153 VPKGSREVR
+153 
-162 DAQNRRQEEASQKVY
+162 
-177 QKTPSDVVGK
+177 
-187 SPLYGRLAS
+187 
-196 DLKNGKREEAVL
+196 
-208 PGNRRSTAS
+208 
-217 GMVTT
+217 
-222 EPDPAKIFG
+222 
-231 SGAPN
+231 
-236 VATPVKSEVTGPVKS
+236 
-251 EAAGPAKNEAAAP
+251 
-264 VTAGDLKKEE
+264 
-274 KDMGIGQKAE
+274 
-284 ANSGGEEVYTSRSTS
+284 

-324 APTDR
+324 APTDG

-339 VNPEQEEAVQETVE
+339 VNLEQEEAVQETVE

-362 GSKEAESVP
+362 GSKEAESVLAK
-371 GEPEEK
+371 PEEK

-406 QELSEKPHPEFEE
+406 QELSEEPHPESEE
-419 KKEGQQTMVK
+419 EKEGQQITVK
-429 SCEDEEKPSSAE
+429 SCEDEEEPSSAE
-441 TVSDAGEEE
+441 TASDVEREEPD
-450 SEKAAEQAPAGHR
+450 KAAEQAPAGHR
-463 DEGREEGKPAV
+463 EEGKPAE
-474 QGTVHSHRRERRSR
+474 QSTVPSHRRERRSR

-508 SRTGASKEPNPDS
+508 SRTGASKETNPDS
-521 PAGDPEGEKAA
+521 SAGDPEGEKVT
-532 ETASETSIKDG
+532 ETASETSIKDE

-554 VTGDMETIPESIEE
+554 VTGDMETIPESIEKTGKDKASE
-568 TEKDGTA
+568 EK
-575 EETDGFVE
+575 DGFVE

>member
-147 TAKRSE
+147 TAKCAE

-162 DAQNRRQEEASQKVY
+162 NAQDRRQEEASPKAP

-208 PGNRRSTAS
+208 PSHRGSVAR
-217 GMVTT
+217 GIVTT

-236 VATPVKSEVTGPVKS
+236 VAAPIKSEVTGPVKS

-264 VTAGDLKKEE
+264 VTAGDLEKEE
-274 KDMGIGQKAE
+274 KDMGIGKKAE
-284 ANSGGEEVYTSRSTS
+284 ANSGGEEVYTSRPMT

-324 APTDR
+324 APTDG

-362 GSKEAESVP
+362 GSKEAESVLAK
-371 GEPEEK
+371 PEEK

-382 ETERQEEVT
+382 ETEQQEEVT

-406 QELSEKPHPEFEE
+406 QELSEEPHPESEE
-419 KKEGQQTMVK
+419 EKEGQQITVK

-441 TVSDAGEEE
+441 TASDVEREEPD
-450 SEKAAEQAPAGHR
+450 KAAEQAPAGHR
-463 DEGREEGKPAV
+463 EEGKPAE
-474 QGTVHSHRRERRSR
+474 QSTVPSHRRERRSR

-508 SRTGASKEPNPDS
+508 SRTGASKETNPDS
-521 PAGDPEGEKAA
+521 SAGDPEGEKAA
-532 ETASETSIKDG
+532 ETASETSIKDE

-568 TEKDGTA
+568 TEKDGA
-575 EETDGFVE
+575 SEEKDGFVE

-648 FATEYMGSDFRVRDA
+648 FSTEYMGSDFRVRDA

-668 EDLEQKAA
+668 ENLEQKAA

>member
-162 DAQNRRQEEASQKVY
+162 DAQNRRQEEASPKAPQE
-177 QKTPSDVVGK
+177 TPSDVVGK

-196 DLKNGKREEAVL
+196 DLKNGKRDEVAL

-236 VATPVKSEVTGPVKS
+236 VAAPVKHKTTGPVKS
-251 EAAGPAKNEAAAP
+251 EAAGPAKNEATAP
-264 VTAGDLKKEE
+264 DTAGDLEKEE
-274 KDMGIGQKAE
+274 KDMGICKKAE
-284 ANSGGEEVYTSRSTS
+284 ANAGGEEVYTSRPMT

-324 APTDR
+324 SPTDK
-329 EAADRHFDDS
+329 EAADRHFGDS

-371 GEPEEK
+371 GEPEENADK
-377 AGKAA
+377 TT

-406 QELSEKPHPEFEE
+406 QELSEEPHPESEE
-419 KKEGQQTMVK
+419 EKEGQQITVK

-441 TVSDAGEEE
+441 TASDVEREEPD
-450 SEKAAEQAPAGHR
+450 KAAEQAPAGHR
-463 DEGREEGKPAV
+463 EEGKPAE
-474 QGTVHSHRRERRSR
+474 QSTVPSHRRERRSR

-508 SRTGASKEPNPDS
+508 SRTGASKETNTDS
-521 PAGDPEGEKAA
+521 SAGDPEGEKAA
-532 ETASETSIKDG
+532 ETASETSIKDE

-568 TEKDGTA
+568 TGKDKAAAEK
-575 EETDGFVE
+575 DGFVE

-668 EDLEQKAA
+668 ENLEQKAA

>member
-147 TAKRSE
+147 TAKRAE

-162 DAQNRRQEEASQKVY
+162 NAQDRRQEEASPKAP

-208 PGNRRSTAS
+208 PSHRGSAAR
-217 GMVTT
+217 GMVIT

-231 SGAPN
+231 SGTPN
-236 VATPVKSEVTGPVKS
+236 VATPVKHETT
-251 EAAGPAKNEAAAP
+251 GPAKNEAAAP
-264 VTAGDLKKEE
+264 DAAGHLEKEAE
-274 KDMGIGQKAE
+274 DTGIGQKAE
-284 ANSGGEEVYTSRSTS
+284 AKPGGEEVYNSRSMT

-324 APTDR
+324 SPTDK

-362 GSKEAESVP
+362 ESKEAESVLAKP
-371 GEPEEK
+371 DEK

-382 ETERQEEVT
+382 ETKRQEEVT

-406 QELSEKPHPEFEE
+406 QELSEEPHQESE
-419 KKEGQQTMVK
+419 KEKAGQQTTAK
-429 SCEDEEKPSSAE
+429 SCGEKEEHSSAE
-441 TVSDAGEEE
+441 TDADEGKEEA
-450 SEKAAEQAPAGHR
+450 EKAAEQASAGHR
-463 DEGREEGKPAV
+463 DEGREEGKPA
-474 QGTVHSHRRERRSR
+474 
-488 KNKKNG
+488 
-494 GDEAEQMS
+494 
-502 LLDFAQ
+502 
-508 SRTGASKEPNPDS
+508 
-521 PAGDPEGEKAA
+521 
-532 ETASETSIKDG
+532 
-543 NTAKTAGPEEK
+543 
-554 VTGDMETIPESIEE
+554 
-568 TEKDGTA
+568 
-575 EETDGFVE
+575 
-583 AEEIPFEEADEEDF
+583 
-597 FKELEME
+597 
-604 IRDEEEKPLT
+604 
-614 MEEALQ
+614 
-620 TICPY
+620 
-625 ALFEGKTFAEML
+625 
-637 EVEAGRKQLAW
+637 
-648 FATEYMGSDFRVRDA
+648 
-663 AKLIM
+663 
-668 EDLEQKAA
+668 

>member
-153 VPKGSREVR
+153 VPKGSREAR
-162 DAQNRRQEEASQKVY
+162 NAQDRRQEEASQKAP
-177 QKTPSDVVGK
+177 QKMPSDVVGK

-208 PGNRRSTAS
+208 PSYRGSAAR

-231 SGAPN
+231 SGGPN
-236 VATPVKSEVTGPVKS
+236 VAAPVKSEVTGPVKS

-264 VTAGDLKKEE
+264 VTAGDLEKEE
-274 KDMGIGQKAE
+274 KDMGICKKAE
-284 ANSGGEEVYTSRSTS
+284 ANAGGEEVYTSRPMT

-324 APTDR
+324 APTDG
-329 EAADRHFDDS
+329 EAAERHFDDS
-339 VNPEQEEAVQETVE
+339 VNLEQEEAVQETVE

-362 GSKEAESVP
+362 GSKEAESVLAK
-371 GEPEEK
+371 PEEK

-382 ETERQEEVT
+382 ETKRQEEVA

-406 QELSEKPHPEFEE
+406 QELSAEPHPESKEE
-419 KKEGQQTMVK
+419 KEGQQTMIK
-429 SCEDEEKPSSAE
+429 SCKDEEDPSSGE
-441 TVSDAGEEE
+441 TASDVEREEPD
-450 SEKAAEQAPAGHR
+450 KAAEQAPAGHR
-463 DEGREEGKPAV
+463 EEGKPAE
-474 QGTVHSHRRERRSR
+474 QSTVPSHRRERRSR

-508 SRTGASKEPNPDS
+508 SRTGASKETNPDS
-521 PAGDPEGEKAA
+521 SAGDPEGGKAV
-532 ETASETSIKDG
+532 ETASETSIKDE

-554 VTGDMETIPESIEE
+554 VTGDMETILESIEE
-568 TEKDGTA
+568 TGKDGA
-575 EETDGFVE
+575 SEEKDGFVE

-668 EDLEQKAA
+668 ENLEQKAA

>member
-1 MKKRHMLN
+1 MLN

-162 DAQNRRQEEASQKVY
+162 NAQDRRQEEASQKAP

-208 PGNRRSTAS
+208 PSHRGSAAK
-217 GMVTT
+217 GIVTT
-222 EPDPAKIFG
+222 EPDPAKLFG
-231 SGAPN
+231 SGTPN
-236 VATPVKSEVTGPVKS
+236 VAAPVKHETT
-251 EAAGPAKNEAAAP
+251 GPAKNEAAAP
-264 VTAGDLKKEE
+264 VTAGDLEKEE
-274 KDMGIGQKAE
+274 KDMGICKKSE
-284 ANSGGEEVYTSRSTS
+284 ANSGGEEVYTSRPMT
-299 GNGQVIPMSST
+299 GNGQVIPMSSS

-324 APTDR
+324 APTDG

-362 GSKEAESVP
+362 GSKEAESVLAK
-371 GEPEEK
+371 PEEK

-406 QELSEKPHPEFEE
+406 QELSEEPYPESKEE
-419 KKEGQQTMVK
+419 KEGQQITVK
-429 SCEDEEKPSSAE
+429 SFEDEEEHSPAE

-450 SEKAAEQAPAGHR
+450 PDKAAEQAPAGHR
-463 DEGREEGKPAV
+463 EEGKPAE
-474 QGTVHSHRRERRSR
+474 QSTVPSHRRERRSR

-508 SRTGASKEPNPDS
+508 SRTGASKETNPDS
-521 PAGDPEGEKAA
+521 SAGDPEGEKAA
-532 ETASETSIKDG
+532 ETASETSIKDE

-554 VTGDMETIPESIEE
+554 VTGDMETIPESIEK
-568 TEKDGTA
+568 TGKDKAA
-575 EETDGFVE
+575 EEKDGFVE

-668 EDLEQKAA
+668 ENLEQKAA

>member
-162 DAQNRRQEEASQKVY
+162 NAQDRRQEEASQKAP

-208 PGNRRSTAS
+208 PSHRGSAAK
-217 GMVTT
+217 GIVTT
-222 EPDPAKIFG
+222 EPDPAKLFG
-231 SGAPN
+231 SGTPN
-236 VATPVKSEVTGPVKS
+236 VAAPVKHETT
-251 EAAGPAKNEAAAP
+251 GPAKNEAAAP

-406 QELSEKPHPEFEE
+406 QELSEEPHLESEE
-419 KKEGQQTMVK
+419 EKEGQQITVK

-441 TVSDAGEEE
+441 TASDVEREEPD
-450 SEKAAEQAPAGHR
+450 KAAEKAPAGH
-463 DEGREEGKPAV
+463 REEGKPAE
-474 QGTVHSHRRERRSR
+474 QSTVPSHRRERRSR

-508 SRTGASKEPNPDS
+508 SRTGASKETNPDS
-521 PAGDPEGEKAA
+521 SAGDPEGEKAA
-532 ETASETSIKDG
+532 ETASETSIKDE

-554 VTGDMETIPESIEE
+554 VTGDMETIPESIEK
-568 TEKDGTA
+568 TEKDGA
-575 EETDGFVE
+575 SEEKDGFVE

-668 EDLEQKAA
+668 ENLEQKAA

>member
-69 FKDGRWLYTSELYF
+69 FKDGRWIYTSELYF

-162 DAQNRRQEEASQKVY
+162 NAQDRRQEEAFQKAP

-208 PGNRRSTAS
+208 PSHRGSAAR

-231 SGAPN
+231 SGTPN
-236 VATPVKSEVTGPVKS
+236 VAAPVKHETTGPVKS

-264 VTAGDLKKEE
+264 VTAGDLEKEE
-274 KDMGIGQKAE
+274 KDMGICKNTE
-284 ANSGGEEVYTSRSTS
+284 ANSGGEEVYTSCPMT

-324 APTDR
+324 APTDW

-339 VNPEQEEAVQETVE
+339 VNLEQEEAVQETVE
-353 HPESQERES
+353 YPESQERES
-362 GSKEAESVP
+362 GSKEAESVLAK
-371 GEPEEK
+371 PEEK

-382 ETERQEEVT
+382 ETEWQEEVT

-406 QELSEKPHPEFEE
+406 QELSEEPYPESKEE
-419 KKEGQQTMVK
+419 KEGQQTMIK
-429 SCEDEEKPSSAE
+429 SCKDEEEPSSAE
-441 TVSDAGEEE
+441 TASDVEREE
-450 SEKAAEQAPAGHR
+450 SDKAAEQAPAGHR
-463 DEGREEGKPAV
+463 EEGKPAE
-474 QGTVHSHRRERRSR
+474 QSTVPSHRRERRSR

-508 SRTGASKEPNPDS
+508 SRTGASKETNTDS
-521 PAGDPEGEKAA
+521 SAGDPEGEKAA

-543 NTAKTAGPEEK
+543 NTVKTDKPEEK

-575 EETDGFVE
+575 EETDRFVE

-668 EDLEQKAA
+668 ENLEQKAA

>member
-91 AEREPV
+91 SEREPV

-162 DAQNRRQEEASQKVY
+162 NAQDRRQEEASQKAP

-208 PGNRRSTAS
+208 PSNRRSAAR
-217 GMVTT
+217 GIVTT

-236 VATPVKSEVTGPVKS
+236 VAAPIKSEVTGPVKS

-264 VTAGDLKKEE
+264 VTAGDLEKEE
-274 KDMGIGQKAE
+274 KDMGICKKAE
-284 ANSGGEEVYTSRSTS
+284 ANSGGEEVYTSCPMT

-324 APTDR
+324 SPTDK
-329 EAADRHFDDS
+329 EAADRHFGDS

-362 GSKEAESVP
+362 GSKEAESILAK
-371 GEPEEK
+371 PEEK

-406 QELSEKPHPEFEE
+406 QELSEEPHPESEE
-419 KKEGQQTMVK
+419 EKEGQQITVK

-441 TVSDAGEEE
+441 TASDVEREEPD
-450 SEKAAEQAPAGHR
+450 KAAEQAPAGHR
-463 DEGREEGKPAV
+463 EEGKPAE
-474 QGTVHSHRRERRSR
+474 QSTVPSHRRERRSR

-508 SRTGASKEPNPDS
+508 SRTGASKETNTDS
-521 PAGDPEGEKAA
+521 SAGDPEGEKAA
-532 ETASETSIKDG
+532 ETASETSIKDE

-568 TEKDGTA
+568 TEKDGA
-575 EETDGFVE
+575 SEEKDGFVE

-668 EDLEQKAA
+668 ENLEQKAA

>member
-59 EMEEKDSKTE
+59 EMEEKDSKTD

-138 DMRGKPAGG
+138 DMRGKPADG

-153 VPKGSREVR
+153 VPKGSREER
-162 DAQNRRQEEASQKVY
+162 DSQDQRQKEASQKDP
-177 QKTPSDVVGK
+177 QKTPADVVGK

-196 DLKNGKREEAVL
+196 DLKSEKREGVAL
-208 PGNRRSTAS
+208 PGNRRSVAS
-217 GMVTT
+217 GTLTT

-231 SGAPN
+231 SGAKN
-236 VATPVKSEVTGPVKS
+236 AVAPVKHETTGLVKN
-251 EAAGPAKNEAAAP
+251 EAAGPVKHEAADSDME
-264 VTAGDLKKEE
+264 GYLEKEA
-274 KDMGIGQKAE
+274 KDTGICQKAE
-284 ANSGGEEVYTSRSTS
+284 AKSGGEEAHSSRPMN

-310 AKVVQGKFGSREET
+310 AKVVQGKFGSRKET
-324 APTDR
+324 SPTDR
-329 EAADRHFDDS
+329 EAADRHFNDS
-339 VNPEQEEAVQETVE
+339 VNLEQGEAAEEVAK
-353 HPESQERES
+353 HSESQERES
-362 GSKEAESVP
+362 GSKEAEYVSA
-371 GEPEEK
+371 ELEEK
-377 AGKAA
+377 AGKTAG
-382 ETERQEEVT
+382 TERQV
-391 SDPVEEAEA
+391 
-400 LPAEES
+400 EES
-406 QELSEKPHPEFEE
+406 QNMKKKVEALLAKESQDLKEEPHQESEEE
-419 KKEGQQTMVK
+419 KEGMLTTVK
-429 SCEDEEKPSSAE
+429 GCEDEEKHSSAE
-441 TVSDAGEEE
+441 TASDVRMEKPD
-450 SEKAAEQAPAGHR
+450 KAAEQAPAGYQK
-463 DEGREEGKPAV
+463 ESWEEREPVA
-474 QGTVHSHRRERRSR
+474 QSTAHSHRRERRSR

-508 SRTGASKEPNPDS
+508 SGTETTKETNSDS
-521 PAGDPEGEKAA
+521 SAGDPEEEKAD
-532 ETASETSIKDG
+532 EPVQKTPKMDG
-543 NTAKTAGPEEK
+543 NAAKTAGAEEK

-568 TEKDGTA
+568 TEKDGA
-575 EETDGFVE
+575 EEETDGFVE
-583 AEEIPFEEADEEDF
+583 AEETPFEEVDEEDF

-614 MEEALQ
+614 MEDALQ

-663 AKLIM
+663 AKIIM
-668 EDLEQKAA
+668 ENLEQKAA

>member
-59 EMEEKDSKTE
+59 EMEEKDSKTD

-162 DAQNRRQEEASQKVY
+162 NAQDRRQEEASQKAP

-208 PGNRRSTAS
+208 PSHRGSAAK
-217 GMVTT
+217 GIVTT
-222 EPDPAKIFG
+222 EPDPAKLFG
-231 SGAPN
+231 SGTPN
-236 VATPVKSEVTGPVKS
+236 VAAPVKHETT
-251 EAAGPAKNEAAAP
+251 GPAKNEAAAP
-264 VTAGDLKKEE
+264 VTAGDLEKEE
-274 KDMGIGQKAE
+274 KDMGICKKSE
-284 ANSGGEEVYTSRSTS
+284 ANSGGEEVYTSRPMT
-299 GNGQVIPMSST
+299 GNGQVIPMSSS

-324 APTDR
+324 APTDG

-353 HPESQERES
+353 HPKSQERES

-371 GEPEEK
+371 GEPDEK

-406 QELSEKPHPEFEE
+406 QELSEEPHPESEE

-429 SCEDEEKPSSAE
+429 SCEDEEEHSSAE
-441 TVSDAGEEE
+441 TPSDVEREELD
-450 SEKAAEQAPAGHR
+450 KAAEQASAGHR
-463 DEGREEGKPAV
+463 EEGREEGKPAA
-474 QGTVHSHRRERRSR
+474 QSTVPSHRRERRSR

-508 SRTGASKEPNPDS
+508 SRTGASKETNPDS
-521 PAGDPEGEKAA
+521 PAGDPEGGKAA
-532 ETASETSIKDG
+532 ETASETSIKDE

-568 TEKDGTA
+568 TGKDGA
-575 EETDGFVE
+575 SEEKDGFVE

-597 FKELEME
+597 FKELELE

-668 EDLEQKAA
+668 ENLEQKAA

>member
-59 EMEEKDSKTE
+59 EMEEKDTKTE
-69 FKDGRWLYTSELYF
+69 FKDGRWIYTSELYF

-153 VPKGSREVR
+153 VPKGSREAR
-162 DAQNRRQEEASQKVY
+162 NAQDRRQEEASQKAP

-208 PGNRRSTAS
+208 PSHRGSAAR

-231 SGAPN
+231 SGGPN
-236 VATPVKSEVTGPVKS
+236 VAAPVKS

-264 VTAGDLKKEE
+264 VTAGDLEKEE
-274 KDMGIGQKAE
+274 KDTGICKKAE
-284 ANSGGEEVYTSRSTS
+284 ANAGGEEVYTSRPMT

-324 APTDR
+324 APTDG

-339 VNPEQEEAVQETVE
+339 VNLEQEEAVQETVE
-353 HPESQERES
+353 HPESQNRES
-362 GSKEAESVP
+362 GSKEAESVLAK
-371 GEPEEK
+371 PEEK

-382 ETERQEEVT
+382 ETKRQEEVT

-406 QELSEKPHPEFEE
+406 QELSEEPHPESKEE
-419 KKEGQQTMVK
+419 KEGQQITVK
-429 SCEDEEKPSSAE
+429 SCEDEEDPSSGE
-441 TVSDAGEEE
+441 TASDVEREEPD
-450 SEKAAEQAPAGHR
+450 KAAEQAPAGHR
-463 DEGREEGKPAV
+463 EEGKPAE
-474 QGTVHSHRRERRSR
+474 QSTVPSHRRERRSR

-508 SRTGASKEPNPDS
+508 SRTGASKETNPDS
-521 PAGDPEGEKAA
+521 SAGDPKGGKAA
-532 ETASETSIKDG
+532 ETALETSIKDG

-568 TEKDGTA
+568 TGKDGA
-575 EETDGFVE
+575 SEEKDGFVE

>member
-162 DAQNRRQEEASQKVY
+162 NAQDRRQEEASPKAP

-208 PGNRRSTAS
+208 PSHRGSAAR

-231 SGAPN
+231 SGTPN
-236 VATPVKSEVTGPVKS
+236 VAAPVKHETTGPVKS
-251 EAAGPAKNEAAAP
+251 EAAAPDAAGHLEKEAED
-264 VTAGDLKKEE
+264 T
-274 KDMGIGQKAE
+274 GIGQKAE
-284 ANSGGEEVYTSRSTS
+284 AKPGGEEVYNSRSMT

-324 APTDR
+324 APTDG

-339 VNPEQEEAVQETVE
+339 VNLEQEEAVQETVE

-362 GSKEAESVP
+362 GSKEAESVLAK
-371 GEPEEK
+371 PEEK
-377 AGKAA
+377 AGKAV

-400 LPAEES
+400 SPL
-406 QELSEKPHPEFEE
+406 
-419 KKEGQQTMVK
+419 
-429 SCEDEEKPSSAE
+429 
-441 TVSDAGEEE
+441 
-450 SEKAAEQAPAGHR
+450 
-463 DEGREEGKPAV
+463 
-474 QGTVHSHRRERRSR
+474 R
-488 KNKKNG
+488 K
-494 GDEAEQMS
+494 
-502 LLDFAQ
+502 
-508 SRTGASKEPNPDS
+508 
-521 PAGDPEGEKAA
+521 
-532 ETASETSIKDG
+532 
-543 NTAKTAGPEEK
+543 GP
-554 VTGDMETIPESIEE
+554 
-568 TEKDGTA
+568 
-575 EETDGFVE
+575 FH
-583 AEEIPFEEADEEDF
+583 F
-597 FKELEME
+597 
-604 IRDEEEKPLT
+604 
-614 MEEALQ
+614 
-620 TICPY
+620 
-625 ALFEGKTFAEML
+625 
-637 EVEAGRKQLAW
+637 
-648 FATEYMGSDFRVRDA
+648 
-663 AKLIM
+663 
-668 EDLEQKAA
+668 

>member
-97 HIHLVGDHEDSPAK
+97 HIHLVGDHKDSPAK

-162 DAQNRRQEEASQKVY
+162 NAQDRRQEEASPKAP

-208 PGNRRSTAS
+208 PSHRGSAAR

-231 SGAPN
+231 SGGPN
-236 VATPVKSEVTGPVKS
+236 VAAPVKS

-264 VTAGDLKKEE
+264 VTAGDLEKEE
-274 KDMGIGQKAE
+274 KDMGICKKAE
-284 ANSGGEEVYTSRSTS
+284 ANAGGEEVYTSRPMT

-324 APTDR
+324 APTDG

-339 VNPEQEEAVQETVE
+339 VNLEQEEAVQETVK
-353 HPESQERES
+353 HPESQNRES
-362 GSKEAESVP
+362 GSKEAESVLAK
-371 GEPEEK
+371 PEEK

-382 ETERQEEVT
+382 ETKRQEEVT

-406 QELSEKPHPEFEE
+406 QELSEEPHLESEE
-419 KKEGQQTMVK
+419 EKEGQQITVK
-429 SCEDEEKPSSAE
+429 SCEDEEEHSPAE

-450 SEKAAEQAPAGHR
+450 PDKAAEQAPAGHR
-463 DEGREEGKPAV
+463 EEGKPAE
-474 QGTVHSHRRERRSR
+474 QSTVPSHRRERRSR

-508 SRTGASKEPNPDS
+508 SRTGASKETNPDS
-521 PAGDPEGEKAA
+521 SAGDPEGEKAA
-532 ETASETSIKDG
+532 ETASETSIKDE
-543 NTAKTAGPEEK
+543 NTAKMSRPEEK

-568 TEKDGTA
+568 TEKDGA
-575 EETDGFVE
+575 SEEKDGFVE

>member
-153 VPKGSREVR
+153 VPKGSREAR
-162 DAQNRRQEEASQKVY
+162 NAQDRRQEEASQKAP

-208 PGNRRSTAS
+208 PSHRGSAAR

-222 EPDPAKIFG
+222 EPDPAKIFE
-231 SGAPN
+231 SGTPN
-236 VATPVKSEVTGPVKS
+236 VAAPVKHETTGPVKS

-264 VTAGDLKKEE
+264 VTAGDLEKEE
-274 KDMGIGQKAE
+274 KDMGICKKAE
-284 ANSGGEEVYTSRSTS
+284 ANSSGEEVYTSRPMT

-324 APTDR
+324 APTDG

-339 VNPEQEEAVQETVE
+339 VNLEQEEAVQETVE

-362 GSKEAESVP
+362 GSKEAESVLAK
-371 GEPEEK
+371 PEEK

-382 ETERQEEVT
+382 ETEWQEEVT

-406 QELSEKPHPEFEE
+406 QELSEEPYPESKEE
-419 KKEGQQTMVK
+419 KEGQQTMIK
-429 SCEDEEKPSSAE
+429 SCKDEEEPSSAE

-450 SEKAAEQAPAGHR
+450 PDKAAEQAPAGHR
-463 DEGREEGKPAV
+463 EEGKPAE
-474 QGTVHSHRRERRSR
+474 QSTVPSHRRERRSR

-508 SRTGASKEPNPDS
+508 SRTGASKETNRDS
-521 PAGDPEGEKAA
+521 SAGDPKGGKAA
-532 ETASETSIKDG
+532 ETASETSIKDE

-568 TEKDGTA
+568 TGKDGA
-575 EETDGFVE
+575 SEEKDGFVE

-668 EDLEQKAA
+668 ENLEQKAA

>member
-162 DAQNRRQEEASQKVY
+162 DAQNRRQEEASPKAP

-208 PGNRRSTAS
+208 PSHRGSAAR

-231 SGAPN
+231 SGTPN
-236 VATPVKSEVTGPVKS
+236 VAAPVKHETTGPVKS
-251 EAAGPAKNEAAAP
+251 EAAAPDAAGHLEKEAED
-264 VTAGDLKKEE
+264 T
-274 KDMGIGQKAE
+274 GIGQKAE
-284 ANSGGEEVYTSRSTS
+284 AKPGGEEVYNSRSMT

-324 APTDR
+324 SPTDK

-339 VNPEQEEAVQETVE
+339 VNLEQEEAVQETVE

-362 GSKEAESVP
+362 GSKEAESVLAK
-371 GEPEEK
+371 PEEK

-382 ETERQEEVT
+382 ETEWQEEVT

-400 LPAEES
+400 LPADES
-406 QELSEKPHPEFEE
+406 QELSEEPHPESKEE
-419 KKEGQQTMVK
+419 KEGQQITVK
-429 SCEDEEKPSSAE
+429 SCEDEEDPSSGE
-441 TVSDAGEEE
+441 TASDVEREEPD
-450 SEKAAEQAPAGHR
+450 KAAEQAPAGHR
-463 DEGREEGKPAV
+463 EEGKPAE
-474 QGTVHSHRRERRSR
+474 QSTVPSHRRERRSR

-508 SRTGASKEPNPDS
+508 SRTGASKESNPDS

-532 ETASETSIKDG
+532 ETASETSIKDE

-568 TEKDGTA
+568 TGKDGAT
-575 EETDGFVE
+575 EEKDGFVE

-597 FKELEME
+597 FRELEME

-668 EDLEQKAA
+668 ENLEQKAA